1 MSLFGASPKDSSI
14 EITFLFPSSL
24 VSASAHRQEPET
36 VGETSLGSPVDTS
49 PSSQDSSTAE
59 REVVQGEGDFA
70 TSVQSEVKA
79 SDEREHSTR
88 VLKRKRK
95 DLNLASIRKARSES
109 TVVVKRGRKKG
120 PVSSSRGTAA
130 SSERAV
136 SEWVDPNVDADSV
149 DDGISETASVGS
161 GTSTVYRLLH
171 PTSRAGSVVSS
182 ASGDA
187 SWTSPPTSGL
197 GRVIPLIHSH
207 GLHRHGPAPPSPASS
222 TGPHKG
228 TPSEQVKA
236 KSPLPTYEPSSPSLR
251 RAPSMNS
258 PVTRSNC
265 RFHKI
270 SLPRGEDRVRAY
282 FVVPGC
288 ALGDGELMDG
298 EDIRDEG
305 FSTHEDHKRIL
316 PNVET
321 LDLDP
326 YLVGVLRQLVGV
338 DLLRE
343 QQEIF
348 YLPSEEE
355 KPKKRHRTTALE
367 SFRQF
372 RRQSISSGGPLGR
385 DQSPRP
391 SEISQGRGTPR
402 STSGSVA
409 GGSVW
414 EGSVVLS
421 NDGDYIL
428 SEPDNGD
435 GDGETPT
442 TKRPRFS
449 AAEMNIL
456 ASTDEDLGHST
467 VPDRSTIL
475 EEEPTISSE
484 PAAPRRRKR
493 KAPKHDAAAYKPGEE
508 DPKDDEEG
516 ETKTR
521 RSSTRKAMKRSRT
534 MEENSASAPRSK
546 KKRLGRSV
554 SVAGAGAIDS

>member
-1 MSLFGASPKDSSI
+1 M
-14 EITFLFPSSL
+14 
-24 VSASAHRQEPET
+24 
-36 VGETSLGSPVDTS
+36 
-49 PSSQDSSTAE
+49 
-59 REVVQGEGDFA
+59 
-70 TSVQSEVKA
+70 QSEVKA
-79 SDEREHSTR
+79 SDEREHQTP
-88 VLKRKRK
+88 VLKRKRRV
-95 DLNLASIRKARSES
+95 LNPASIRKNRSES
-109 TVVVKRGRKKG
+109 AVVVKRGKKKG
-120 PVSSSRGTAA
+120 TVSSSRRTTAA
-130 SSERAV
+130 SERAAP
-136 SEWVDPNVDADSV
+136 EWVDPNVDTDSV
-149 DDGISETASVGS
+149 DDGISETASASS
-161 GTSTVYRLLH
+161 GTSAVYRLLH
-171 PTSRAGSVVSS
+171 ATSRAGSVVSS

-197 GRVIPLIHSH
+197 GKVIPLIHSH

-222 TGPHKG
+222 TEPHKG
-228 TPSEQVKA
+228 TPSEQLKA
-236 KSPLPTYEPSSPSLR
+236 KSPPPTYEPSSPSLR

-270 SLPRGEDRVRAY
+270 SLPRGEDRWRAY

-305 FSTHEDHKRIL
+305 FSTHEDHKRML

-321 LDLDP
+321 LELNP

-372 RRQSISSGGPLGR
+372 RRQSISSAEPLGR
-385 DQSPRP
+385 DHSPRP
-391 SEISQGRGTPR
+391 SEVSQGHGTPR
-402 STSGSVA
+402 SASGSAV
-409 GGSVW
+409 GGSIW
-414 EGSVVLS
+414 EGSVVHS
-421 NDGDYIL
+421 NDGDSIL
-428 SEPDNGD
+428 SDVDTDEDQD
-435 GDGETPT
+435 ETPT

-449 AAEMNIL
+449 AAEINTL
-456 ASTDEDLGHST
+456 ASTDGDLGHST
-467 VPDRSTIL
+467 ALERSTL
-475 EEEPTISSE
+475 LGQEPIISSK
-484 PAAPRRRKR
+484 PAAPRRSKR
-493 KAPKHDAAAYKPGEE
+493 KAVNHDTAAYKPGED
-508 DPKDDEEG
+508 DPKDDEEEE

-554 SVAGAGAIDS
+554 SVAGAGAMDS